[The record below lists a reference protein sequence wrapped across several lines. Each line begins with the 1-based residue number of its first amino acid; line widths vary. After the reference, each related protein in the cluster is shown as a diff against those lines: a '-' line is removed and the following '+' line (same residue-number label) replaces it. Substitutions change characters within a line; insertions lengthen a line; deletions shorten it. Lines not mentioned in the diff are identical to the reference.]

1 MDRRTFLKIGTLGTA
16 AAITGRAG
24 AQDAASAVAPAF
36 RTLGRTGM
44 KITTVSMG
52 AMRTGEM
59 AVFRAAFDMGV
70 NYVDTARVYMEGRNE
85 SIVGQALKDGYRERV
100 YLATKVKPTG
110 KAEMRKSIIDSL
122 TALKQD
128 YVDLLQLHDIS
139 DKAGVLNA
147 EYREVLAEA
156 RQQGKCKFIG
166 ITCHKNEAETLNAI
180 IDDPDKFFD
189 VILVTYNFKNG
200 DAVREAV
207 ARAAQ
212 ANIGV
217 IAMKT
222 QAGGYTTD
230 TMGKAS
236 PHQAA
241 LKYVL
246 QDKNVTAAIPAMV
259 DLDQVKE
266 DLAVMGM
273 QFTEADRAILAQYG
287 ANIAPMYCHRCEV
300 CTGSCPGNVDIAHV
314 NRSLMYAEGYGDL
327 RLARA
332 TYGELPASRGLAM
345 CTECPVC
352 TAKCV
357 NGLDLASRL
366 DKARGL
372 FA

>member
-1 MDRRTFLKIGTLGTA
+1 MDRRTFLKVGTLGTA
-16 AAITGRAG
+16 AALSGAAG
-24 AQDAASAVAPAF
+24 AQDAANAVKPTF

-44 KITTVSMG
+44 KITTVSVG

-70 NYVDTARVYMEGRNE
+70 NYIDTARVYMEGRNE
-85 SIVGQALKDGYRERV
+85 TIVGQALKDGYRDRV
-100 YLATKVKPTG
+100 YLATKVKP
-110 KAEMRKSIIDSL
+110 KSKDEMRKGIEESL
-122 TALKQD
+122 AALKQD

-139 DKAGVLNA
+139 DKAGVMNP

-156 RQQGKCKFIG
+156 RQQGKTKFIG
-166 ITCHKNEAETLNAI
+166 ITCHKNEADTINAI
-180 IDDPDKFFD
+180 VDDPDKFFD

-230 TMGKAS
+230 QFGKAS

-273 QFTEADRAILAQYG
+273 EFTAADREILAQYG
-287 ANIAPMYCHRCEV
+287 ADVAPFYCHRCEV

-327 RLARA
+327 NLARA
-332 TYGELPASRGLAM
+332 TYGELPANRGLAM
-345 CTECPVC
+345 CAGCSVC

-366 DKARGL
+366 EKARGV